1 MQDLFC
7 IDPNKM
13 HNKTLSDKVKQ
24 FKETEEGYGNKC
36 ELMENYIKEYV
47 EEYAKEVAKE
57 TAKEIAVNIWNI
69 GFFKDMQQIANI
81 TKLSLDEVKE
91 LLKDKP
97 A

>member
-1 MQDLFC
+1 
-7 IDPNKM
+7 M

-24 FKETEEGYGNKC
+24 FKETEEGYGNMC
-36 ELMENYIKEYV
+36 ESMENYVKE
-47 EEYAKEVAKE
+47 ATKETAKE
-57 TAKEIAVNIWNI
+57 TAKEIAVNLWN
-69 GFFKDMQQIANI
+69 GGFKDMQQIANA

>member
-1 MQDLFC
+1 
-7 IDPNKM
+7 M

-24 FKETEEGYGNKC
+24 FKETEEGYGNMC
-36 ELMENYIKEYV
+36 ELMENYVKE
-47 EEYAKEVAKE
+47 ATKEN
-57 TAKEIAVNIWNI
+57 AKEIAVNIWNI

>member
-1 MQDLFC
+1 
-7 IDPNKM
+7 M

-24 FKETEEGYGNKC
+24 FMETEEGYGNMC
-36 ELMENYIKEYV
+36 ELMENYVKE
-47 EEYAKEVAKE
+47 ATKETAKE